1 MKLFIANQNYSSWSL
16 RAWLI
21 FSQFKLDVEVT
32 KLKLFTEDFY
42 KTLEDITPT
51 AKVPVLMD
59 GDATVWDS
67 LAILEYV
74 NEQYLQGRA
83 WYQATLQKELKHA
96 PSLQK
101 CIRVSLI

>member
-42 KTLEDITPT
+42 KTLEGITPT
-51 AKVPVLMD
+51 AKVPTLVD
-59 GDATVWDS
+59 GYATVWDS

-83 WYQATLQKELKHA
+83 
-96 PSLQK
+96 
-101 CIRVSLI
+101 

>member
-83 WYQATLQKELKHA
+83 YQATLQKELKHA